1 MSSPPLASLGHQTS
15 NIDIS
20 PSSTHPRPLSWRSTS
35 FSNHSPVT
43 PRTNHR
49 LSNASRYSTYSND
62 NRFVSPIDGVAD
74 RGGMG
79 NLADELGEFDGDEE
93 AEWGEGEEEGDG
105 NRYDE
110 GVSGMEPEMYNSLP
124 EIPSGD
130 SRHAKAVDLHD
141 QAHVDGARDSGI
153 DVGFASSPPT
163 TPAKA
168 ASRRK
173 ESEDIAASFSLE
185 TEQAMR
191 MIEQL
196 LHGSSPSS
204 ITEHETEESRR
215 TIAAL
220 QDLGAQSSLES
231 VTRRLATAHNSF
243 ASHISTQ
250 TRVLS
255 SLASSLFGPFAPPL
269 DPSGTAELVPLVS
282 DLTTALPHP
291 SAKPLHAMARLNTST
306 TDLIATLA
314 SLRDSL
320 QISKQS
326 STIASRRLRTTLS
339 IVVELR
345 QEREKSDQAEC
356 SLEKGG
362 WGRRLEERW
371 CARECRDVVEGFE
384 NVCEGMRM
392 RLVQAAEAG

>member
-1 MSSPPLASLGHQTS
+1 
-15 NIDIS
+15 
-20 PSSTHPRPLSWRSTS
+20 
-35 FSNHSPVT
+35 
-43 PRTNHR
+43 
-49 LSNASRYSTYSND
+49 
-62 NRFVSPIDGVAD
+62 
-74 RGGMG
+74 MG

-110 GVSGMEPEMYNSLP
+110 GVSGMEAEMYNLLP
-124 EIPSGD
+124 ETPSGD

-153 DVGFASSPPT
+153 DVGFASSPPI

-168 ASRRK
+168 AVSFSGGPFVRQGQTSTRPRSRRK

-204 ITEHETEESRR
+204 IPEHETQESRR

-255 SLASSLFGPFAPPL
+255 SLVSSLFGPFAPPL

-291 SAKPLHAMARLNTST
+291 SAKPLHAMTRLNTST

-326 STIASRRLRTTLS
+326 STIASRHLRTTLS

-345 QEREKSDQAEC
+345 REREKSDQAEC
-356 SLEKGG
+356 SLEKDG

-371 CARECRDVVEGFE
+371 CAKECMDVVEGFE